1 MEPISL
7 IEAHLLR
14 RYKRFLADVRLADG
28 TEVTV
33 HCPNTGAMT
42 GCAEPGSRV
51 WLRDAANPK
60 RKYRYSWELVETPCG
75 AMACIHSARA
85 NALVAEALEE
95 DRLPELA
102 GYTELRREVPIGI
115 DGSRADLLL
124 SGGIG
129 PETVLPSAARPD
141 ASRPS
146 EARLNTAQPSAA
158 RPNAAQPNAARPDC
172 YIEIKSVTL
181 HLGGGLGVFPDT
193 VSVRAS
199 RHLRELMAVARQG
212 QRAVLLFV
220 AQHTGITHIAPA
232 DSIDPIYAATLREA
246 MAAGVEVLAYGATVT
261 PGRVRL
267 AKSLP
272 VLSSKPDVQ

>member
-124 SGGIG
+124 SGGTG
-129 PETVLPSAARPD
+129 PEKVLPSAARPD
-141 ASRPS
+141 AARPS
-146 EARLNTAQPSAA
+146 EAR
-158 RPNAAQPNAARPDC
+158 PNAARPDC